1 MKRKIKSSR
10 RQFLSQSGKVVA
22 GSVLSG
28 VALSRIYAS
37 EDNTIRLALVGCGG
51 RGSGAA
57 VNALSSPNGQVR
69 LVAMADLRLS
79 RINSTA
85 YSVKRIGFII

>member
-1 MKRKIKSSR
+1 M
-10 RQFLSQSGKVVA
+10 A

-28 VALSRIYAS
+28 VALSRIYAG

-57 VNALSSPNGQVR
+57 VNALSSPNGQTK
-69 LVAMADLRLS
+69 LVAMADLFDNRLS
-79 RINSTA
+79 RSYRALKERFGEQIDVPEDRRFQVRLR
-85 YSVKRIGFII
+85 SVAG